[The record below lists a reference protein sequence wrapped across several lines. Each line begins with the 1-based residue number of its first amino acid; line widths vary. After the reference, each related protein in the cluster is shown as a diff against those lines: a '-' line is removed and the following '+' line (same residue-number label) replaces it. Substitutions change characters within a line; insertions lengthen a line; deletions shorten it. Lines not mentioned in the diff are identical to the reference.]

1 MPPPEWNYKE
11 GLKVNKHKNNKKD
24 KKRKKQGH
32 NHMPHMILKPLVL
45 PFKQFYNWMATQH
58 LFSLSFANRIQKL
71 MSYDV
76 YRNPHPHSSIKS
88 FLDLT
93 KCDIFTLNKNRLYED
108 YLRELRARTLFK
120 RLLYAWRI
128 KRIIRNSKE
137 ESEEPL
143 DPITFLP
150 IETPVYVYDLK
161 QGRRFLFDAQTL
173 VLSIRKN
180 LYYQQYGV
188 SHPKRPINVIMN
200 RPFTQIQMTSI
211 HDQLTRYAVRM
222 EDLGIYRRL
231 EFNVERWK
239 MYMYSHLQME
249 AYREELYDY
258 QSENGQDML
267 QDYILDTM
275 DIMNY
280 NYHSSF
286 KKILIRIIEWWPDHP
301 ILESMRSLCLKSYEA
316 DHFHLAVKPL
326 LILRFKS
333 AIDALWPHS
342 ELLDKAYAR
351 QNQSVAPNV
360 PNVPVPIVDEDGDTY
375 MEDMEELND

>member
-1 MPPPEWNYKE
+1 
-11 GLKVNKHKNNKKD
+11 
-24 KKRKKQGH
+24 
-32 NHMPHMILKPLVL
+32 MPHMILKPLVL
-45 PFKQFYNWMATQH
+45 PFKQFYNWATTQH

-76 YRNPHPHSSIKS
+76 YQNPRPHSTVQS
-88 FLDLT
+88 FLNLT
-93 KCDIFTLNKNRLYED
+93 KCDIFTMGKNRLYED
-108 YLRELRARTLFK
+108 YLRELRARTLFRK
-120 RLLYAWRI
+120 LLYAWRI

-137 ESEEPL
+137 GSEEPL

-150 IETPVYVYDLK
+150 IEKPVHVYDLK

-173 VLSIRKN
+173 VLSVRKN

-188 SHPKRPINVIMN
+188 SQPKRPVNVIMN
-200 RPFTQIQMTSI
+200 RPFTQLQMTSI

-239 MYMYSHLQME
+239 LYMYSHLQME

-286 KKILIRIIEWWPDHP
+286 KKILIRILEWWPDHP
-301 ILESMRSLCLKSYEA
+301 ILETIRSLCLKSYEA
-316 DHFHLAVKPL
+316 DHFHLSVKPL
-326 LILRFKS
+326 LILRFKK

-351 QNQSVAPNV
+351 QNASVAPV
-360 PNVPVPIVDEDGDTY
+360 VVSVVDEDGDTY

>member
-1 MPPPEWNYKE
+1 MPPPQWNYKE
-11 GLKVNKHKNNKKD
+11 GLKVNKKNKNKNKKQ
-24 KKRKKQGH
+24 KKHGH

-45 PFKQFYNWMATQH
+45 PFKQFYNWATTQY

-71 MSYDV
+71 MTYDV
-76 YRNPHPHSSIKS
+76 YQNLRPHSAVKS

-93 KCDIFTLNKNRLYED
+93 KCDIFTMNKNKVYED
-108 YLRELRARTLFK
+108 YLRELRARTLFR

-128 KRIIRNSKE
+128 KRIVQNSKE

-150 IETPVYVYDLK
+150 IEKPVYVYDLK

-173 VLSIRKN
+173 ILSVRKN

-188 SHPKRPINVIMN
+188 SQPKRPVNVIMN
-200 RPFTQIQMTSI
+200 KPFTQIQMTSI

-280 NYHSSF
+280 PYHSSF
-286 KKILIRIIEWWPDHP
+286 KKILLKILEWWPDHP
-301 ILESMRSLCLKSYEA
+301 ILETMRSLCLKSYEA
-316 DHFHLAVKPL
+316 DHFHLGVKPL
-326 LILRFKS
+326 LVLRFKK

-351 QNQSVAPNV
+351 QNQSVAPNA
-360 PNVPVPIVDEDGDTY
+360 PVVHVVDEDGDTY